1 MPGSFMEYFLQELL
15 DLLLEGSVW
24 RWTVVTFCSYP
35 HRVCGG
41 EPDAFEELVRPY
53 ERMVY
58 LTAISILRNQ
68 ADAEEVAQDAVLKAF
83 SKLSTFRGECKF
95 STWLVQ
101 ITYNQARMRLR
112 KDRRQLYESLDHQQ
126 QDPEGDYW
134 PRDFAD
140 WRPIPSESL
149 EEDETRQALQNAI
162 NSLSPNYREIVVL
175 RDIENL
181 SIKDT
186 AAILG
191 LSEATVKTRLHR
203 ARLLLRDALAPGLD
217 GCWGTGQR
225 YQKVRPW

>member
-1 MPGSFMEYFLQELL
+1 MHMRQPQ
-15 DLLLEGSVW
+15 LEPTEAQLI
-24 RWTVVTFCSYP
+24 R
-35 HRVCGG
+35 RVCGG
-41 EPDAFEELVRPY
+41 EPEAFEELVRPY

-112 KDRRQLYESLDHQQ
+112 KDRRHLYESLGDQQ
-126 QDPEGDYW
+126 QDPEADYW

-140 WRPIPSESL
+140 WRPIPSELL
-149 EEDETRQALQNAI
+149 EEDETRQALQSAI
-162 NSLSPNYREIVVL
+162 NSLSPTYREIVVL
-175 RDIENL
+175 RDVQDL
-181 SIKDT
+181 SIKD
-186 AAILG
+186 AATILG

-217 GCWGTGQR
+217 GCWSTGQR

>member
-1 MPGSFMEYFLQELL
+1 MNTPHPQ
-15 DLLLEGSVW
+15 LESIETQLI
-24 RWTVVTFCSYP
+24 R
-35 HRVCGG
+35 RVCSGDS
-41 EPDAFEELVRPY
+41 EAFEELVRPY

-68 ADAEEVAQDAVLKAF
+68 ADAEEVAQDSVLKAF

-101 ITYNQARMRLR
+101 ITYNEARMRLR
-112 KDRRQLYESLDHQQ
+112 KDHRHLYESLDAQQ
-126 QDPEGDYW
+126 RDPEGDYW

-140 WRPIPSESL
+140 WRPIPSELL
-149 EEDETRQALQNAI
+149 EEDETRRALQDAI
-162 NSLSPNYREIVVL
+162 NSLSTTYRDIVVL
-175 RDIENL
+175 RDVQNL
-181 SIKDT
+181 SIKD
-186 AAILG
+186 AATILG

-217 GCWGTGQR
+217 GCWSTGQS

>member
-1 MPGSFMEYFLQELL
+1 MHMPQPQ
-15 DLLLEGSVW
+15 LEPTEAQLI
-24 RWTVVTFCSYP
+24 R
-35 HRVCGG
+35 RVCGG
-41 EPDAFEELVRPY
+41 EPEAFEELVRPY

-112 KDRRQLYESLDHQQ
+112 KDRRHLYESLDYQQ
-126 QDPEGDYW
+126 QEGEGDYW

-140 WRPIPSESL
+140 WRPIPSELL
-149 EEDETRQALQNAI
+149 EDDETRQALQNAI

-217 GCWGTGQR
+217 GCWSTGQR

>member
-1 MPGSFMEYFLQELL
+1 MPQPQ
-15 DLLLEGSVW
+15 LEPTEAQLI
-24 RWTVVTFCSYP
+24 R
-35 HRVCGG
+35 RVCGG
-41 EPDAFEELVRPY
+41 EPEAFEELVRPY

-112 KDRRQLYESLDHQQ
+112 KDRRHLYESLDYQQ
-126 QDPEGDYW
+126 QDGEDDYW

-140 WRPIPSESL
+140 WRPIPSELL
-149 EEDETRQALQNAI
+149 EDDETRQALQNAI

-217 GCWGTGQR
+217 GCWSAGQR